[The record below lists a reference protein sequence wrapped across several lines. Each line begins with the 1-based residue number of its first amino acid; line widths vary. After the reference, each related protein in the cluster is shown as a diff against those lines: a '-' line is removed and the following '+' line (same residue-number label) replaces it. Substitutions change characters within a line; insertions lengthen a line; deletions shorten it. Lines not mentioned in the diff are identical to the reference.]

1 MDYTEHHRTACLKQ
15 QKGYMDPSTNL
26 FVMTEWFL
34 RSRGKCCGNGCRHC
48 PFGRSSA
55 GSVSSEAVQLYNV
68 DAGSINWKTYTALF
82 WSGGKDSYLAYLA
95 LIEQGH
101 DIVLVTT
108 FSNGMVGHQEI
119 PIETIVR
126 QSKALD
132 APLVLIP
139 LASNKRYEVTVIEAL
154 QTFDLTSLAFGDLH
168 LEGIRQW
175 RVENFK
181 AFQLHFPVWK
191 VSYEELAVQLFSS
204 EPTIRISALG
214 DLHPPE
220 TGIQVGDVYTPEMIQ
235 ILDIHGLDTFGENG
249 EFHTVVEF
257 W

>member
-48 PFGRSSA
+48 PFGRRST

-68 DAGSINWKTYTALF
+68 DVGTINWKPYTALF
-82 WSGGKDSYLAYLA
+82 WSGGKDSYLAYLT
-95 LIEQGH
+95 LVEQGH

-126 QSKALD
+126 QSKALHT
-132 APLVLIP
+132 PLVLIP
-139 LASNKRYEVTVIEAL
+139 LSSNKRYEVTVIEAL
-154 QTFDLTSLAFGDLH
+154 QAFDLTSLAFGDLH

-191 VSYEELAVQLFSS
+191 VSYEELAMQLFAS
-204 EPTIRISALG
+204 EPNIRISALG
-214 DLHPPE
+214 DLHPP
-220 TGIQVGDVYTPEMIQ
+220 TQGFRLEMC
-235 ILDIHGLDTFGENG
+235 IHLK
-249 EFHTVVEF
+249 
-257 W
+257 